1 MIETIIISLILLLL
15 FGVALAFGQF
25 FGRPPIK
32 PKCNPDDCCMQGSNC
47 REVGDLKS
55 EGTK

>member
-32 PKCNPDDCCMQGSNC
+32 PKCNPDNCCMQSDSC
-47 REVGDLKS
+47 RGVDDLKS
-55 EGTK
+55 EGN